1 MSLISRLLRRK
12 EPAVA
17 VEEKITWHADK
28 CMGSLKKGLPVT
40 ASGFSCND
48 RSGMCDICKRVLKCS
63 KDVYHLPDHL
73 SPEKK

>member
-17 VEEKITWHADK
+17 VEEKITWHVDK

-48 RSGMCDICKRVLKCS
+48 RSGICSICSRVLKCS
-63 KDVYHLPDHL
+63 SANYLLPLHKPND
-73 SPEKK
+73 E